1 MVNCQFTRSEP
12 FSTND
17 LTMKGVDQL
26 IRNLLRYARRP
37 EWETRL
43 SATWRE
49 HIGHAAG
56 NLRLAADELAD
67 LIEDESWRDALFGV
81 VFEDFAT
88 RRIGDEPPFA
98 EVYLKRAGWRETAAA
113 RKYLEAMASSRL
125 DLYEVVEV
133 QRDHGLRLNSLLKE
147 GPPLFVHERSATRSL
162 SRWDVIAA
170 RVVSVL
176 DADVLTGGILWL
188 ARDDAERLIESL
200 PRPPAA
206 APPERLP
213 LAVTTV
219 WLAGKVEKHQHPL
232 PALSNTDGEPLLFG
246 ESRLPLRASADEISA
261 RLDAAPDWERAADAP
276 PVWNWTGGE
285 PAAARAGGSG
295 LHIGSIAPGGEA
307 LRGTAEFREG
317 HLLFT
322 ANSRERMERG
332 LSRLSALLGGTVGAP
347 VTGYQ
352 SVEAAMS
359 AANRREPQ
367 PPADIPPVELAAI
380 AMEFLDQHYR
390 KTLRSRIP
398 ALDDKTP
405 RQALRTKHGRQHVI
419 AWLKYLENG
428 EARRAAQTGEAPY
441 DFTWM
446 WRELGLADERQ
457 D

>member
-1 MVNCQFTRSEP
+1 
-12 FSTND
+12 
-17 LTMKGVDQL
+17 MKGVDQL
-26 IRNLLRYARRP
+26 IRNLLKYARRP
-37 EWETRL
+37 EWDTRL

-49 HIGHAAG
+49 HIEHAAG
-56 NLRLAADELAD
+56 HVHLAADELAE
-67 LIEDESWRDALFGV
+67 LIEEEGWRDALFGV

-125 DLYEVVEV
+125 GLYEVVEV
-133 QRDHGLRLNSLLKE
+133 QRDRGLRLNDLLKE
-147 GPPLFVHERSATRSL
+147 GPPVYVHEKSATRSL
-162 SRWDVIAA
+162 LCWDVIAA

-176 DADVLTGGILWL
+176 DTDVLTGGILWL
-188 ARDDAERLIESL
+188 PRDNGERLVETL
-200 PRPPAA
+200 PRPAA
-206 APPERLP
+206 ETLPERLP
-213 LAVTTV
+213 IAVTTV

-246 ESRLPLRASADEISA
+246 ESRLPLRASADEVSA
-261 RLDAAPDWERAADAP
+261 RLDTAPDWERAADTP
-276 PVWNWTGGE
+276 PVWNWTGGA
-285 PAAARAGGSG
+285 PAAARSRGSG
-295 LHIGSIAPGGEA
+295 LHIGSVAPGGEA
-307 LRGTAEFREG
+307 LRGTAELKENQ
-317 HLLFT
+317 LLFT
-322 ANSRERMERG
+322 TNSRERMDRG
-332 LSRLSALLGGTVGAP
+332 LSRLSALLAGTVGSP

-352 SVEAAMS
+352 SIEAVMS
-359 AANRREPQ
+359 APNRREPQ

-380 AMEFLDQHYR
+380 KMEFLDQHYR

-446 WRELGLADERQ
+446 WSELGLADERQ